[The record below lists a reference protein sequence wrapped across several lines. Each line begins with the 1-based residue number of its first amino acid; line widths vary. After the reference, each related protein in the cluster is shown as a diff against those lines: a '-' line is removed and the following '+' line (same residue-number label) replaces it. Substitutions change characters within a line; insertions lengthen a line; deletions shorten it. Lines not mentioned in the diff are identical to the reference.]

1 MTAIKYPLNP
11 TSEMILAGSH
21 VLLKDLMDQNIDIPI
36 DLVNQARDDAEMVW
50 KAMWKVSTKHYNDAH
65 KITW

>member
-1 MTAIKYPLNP
+1 MTAIKHPLNP
-11 TSEMILAGSH
+11 TSDMILAGSH
-21 VLLKDLMDQNIDIPI
+21 VLLKDLVDQGIQVPQ

-50 KAMWKVSTKHYNDAH
+50 KAMWKNYTKHLNDTQ